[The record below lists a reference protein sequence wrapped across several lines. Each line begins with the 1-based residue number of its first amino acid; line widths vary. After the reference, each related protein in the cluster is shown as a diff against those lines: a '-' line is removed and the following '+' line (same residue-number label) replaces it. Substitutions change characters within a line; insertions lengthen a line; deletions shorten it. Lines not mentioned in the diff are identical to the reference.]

1 MVEATNETLGF
12 LMVEVARLL
21 RRRYDQALDRAGLG
35 LTHAEARTLALIG
48 RTPGRRQASLAEAL
62 AIEPMTLT
70 GLLDRLEAA
79 GLVERR
85 TDPADR
91 RAKLVA
97 TTAKAK
103 STLGAIAAV
112 AESVLAEAT
121 VGVNAD
127 EVAAVRSTLARMRA
141 NLAAEAR
148 AEAIA

>member
-1 MVEATNETLGF
+1 MAEAMPETLGY
-12 LMVEVARLL
+12 LVVEVARLL

-79 GLVERR
+79 GLVQRR
-85 TDPADR
+85 VDPADR

-97 TTAKAK
+97 ATARAK
-103 STLGAIAAV
+103 PAIGAIAEV
-112 AESVLAEAT
+112 AEAVLAETTA
-121 VGVNAD
+121 GLGAA
-127 EVAAVRSTLARMRA
+127 EVEAVRAALAVMRE
-141 NLAAEAR
+141 NLAVGAPAEAPT
-148 AEAIA
+148 